1 MRNLLCSYR
10 EFYAAKSCTKVY
22 VHIYVC
28 NPQIRYIIHMQ
39 QQAVWKD
46 NEKRVL
52 RKIILNRNWSCRR
65 FFWVSGGDIFCF
77 SDLSG
82 QILSARSLW
91 RTYSVYLKR
100 RVFFFF
106 QHEDYKHDIV
116 SIPGELIFIAKGH
129 HPFENCPSWL
139 WDADLARPVRH
150 LEVDWKAATFATIQ
164 WHQEAAVTWHNM
176 TNRELVPLL

>member
-28 NPQIRYIIHMQ
+28 NPQIRHIIHMQ

-100 RVFFFF
+100 RVLFFFPAWGLQARYSF
-106 QHEDYKHDIV
+106 YTWWTYIYSKRAPSVWKLPLVTVGCRFSPSSQT
-116 SIPGELIFIAKGH
+116 PG
-129 HPFENCPSWL
+129 SWL
-139 WDADLARPVRH
+139 ESCHFRH
-150 LEVDWKAATFATIQ
+150 YS
-164 WHQEAAVTWHNM
+164 VTSGSSC
-176 TNRELVPLL
+176 LLKQYD